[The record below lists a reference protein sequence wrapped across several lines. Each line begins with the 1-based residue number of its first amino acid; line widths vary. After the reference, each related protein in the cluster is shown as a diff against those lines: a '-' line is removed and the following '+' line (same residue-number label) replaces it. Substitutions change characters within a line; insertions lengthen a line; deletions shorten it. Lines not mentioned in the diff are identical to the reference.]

1 VAAKESLMF
10 KIGVSYTPREISR
23 AVGGDLQSYL
33 PHVGGTVVAA
43 RLRLALNPDAPDIIL
58 PGTGPMIQQS
68 AEWLVNQGSPV
79 PTFIKRAP
87 GQFEFVGEYGAAR
100 MSRDPAEI
108 AVHARRTGR
117 RDITSVIH
125 MAR

>member
-1 VAAKESLMF
+1 MF
-10 KIGVSYTPREISR
+10 KMGVSYTPREIST

-33 PHVGGTVVAA
+33 PHRGRTVVAA
-43 RLRLALNPDAPDIIL
+43 RLSLELNPDAPDVIL
-58 PGTGPMIQQS
+58 PGAGPMIRQS
-68 AEWLVNQGSPV
+68 AEWLVSQGSAV

-87 GQFEFVGEYGAAR
+87 GQFEFVGEYRATR

-108 AVHARRTGR
+108 AAHARRTGR

-125 MAR
+125 MAK